1 MLHQVELSLFDV
13 GYVKYGYPIAVTT
26 MMLAW
31 GLIEFPQV
39 SLSLAST
46 HCMSVYFPLW
56 SVNMHHHL
64 AGKPWYILMYR
75 INQDM
80 QPISHTIA

>member
-1 MLHQVELSLFDV
+1 MMATLIVHMMPQLELFLFDV

-39 SLSLAST
+39 SLVMAYGLESL
-46 HCMSVYFPLW
+46 
-56 SVNMHHHL
+56 
-64 AGKPWYILMYR
+64 
-75 INQDM
+75 
-80 QPISHTIA
+80 

>member
-1 MLHQVELSLFDV
+1 MMHQLELSLFDV

-39 SLSLAST
+39 SL
-46 HCMSVYFPLW
+46 
-56 SVNMHHHL
+56 
-64 AGKPWYILMYR
+64 I
-75 INQDM
+75 
-80 QPISHTIA
+80 

>member
-1 MLHQVELSLFDV
+1 MHDGYFHLCMMMLELSLFDV

-39 SLSLAST
+39 TL
-46 HCMSVYFPLW
+46 V
-56 SVNMHHHL
+56 
-64 AGKPWYILMYR
+64 
-75 INQDM
+75 
-80 QPISHTIA
+80 

>member
-1 MLHQVELSLFDV
+1 MMHQLEVCSFDA

-39 SLSLAST
+39 TL
-46 HCMSVYFPLW
+46 V
-56 SVNMHHHL
+56 
-64 AGKPWYILMYR
+64 
-75 INQDM
+75 
-80 QPISHTIA
+80 

>member
-1 MLHQVELSLFDV
+1 MMMPQLELFLFDV

-39 SLSLAST
+39 SLVMAYGLESL
-46 HCMSVYFPLW
+46 
-56 SVNMHHHL
+56 
-64 AGKPWYILMYR
+64 
-75 INQDM
+75 
-80 QPISHTIA
+80 

>member
-1 MLHQVELSLFDV
+1 MATFTMHNDGPVQNCPCFDV

-39 SLSLAST
+39 SLIMAYGLQSL
-46 HCMSVYFPLW
+46 
-56 SVNMHHHL
+56 
-64 AGKPWYILMYR
+64 
-75 INQDM
+75 
-80 QPISHTIA
+80 